1 MKIILEKDT
10 DIKSLEAKVNVQLE
24 QLDSEG
30 RTIRGVTYS
39 AVNIPTFR
47 GDKVIGNKVEYSVAV
62 AYAPFMGV

>member
-1 MKIILEKDT
+1 MKIILEKDS
-10 DIKSLEAKVNVQLE
+10 DLKSLETRVNEQLE
-24 QLDSEG
+24 RLDSEG
-30 RTIRGVTYS
+30 STIKGVTYA

>member
-30 RTIRGVTYS
+30 STIRGVTYS